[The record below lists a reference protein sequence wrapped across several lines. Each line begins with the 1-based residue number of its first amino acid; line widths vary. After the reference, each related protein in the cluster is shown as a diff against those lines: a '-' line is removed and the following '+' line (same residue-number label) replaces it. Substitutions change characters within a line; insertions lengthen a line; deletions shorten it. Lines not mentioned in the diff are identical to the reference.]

1 MQYCTLL
8 QHLRVFSHY
17 TLSND
22 ISCSSL
28 VEREKQAL
36 AMLIECLAR
45 HAAKHSELV
54 FSSTPPSKDISVIQ
68 TPLRETD
75 MSVIIEVAKWMEDSN
90 SAAYASFLQ
99 EHSCAGQKI
108 SPPEGLPAMAFLDK
122 CIFCSSGLHSFQL
135 FVSSM
140 APSILRLLFFPSFLL
155 SSAIWISAV
164 HFLSSKWMFLFFF
177 LHFDHW
183 PWSEIQL
190 LDGVDSV
197 SCPMGHTVGKTVW
210 LCMRASVHIWWECS
224 CLLSLPAL
232 ILNC

>member
-155 SSAIWISAV
+155 SSAI
-164 HFLSSKWMFLFFF
+164 
-177 LHFDHW
+177 
-183 PWSEIQL
+183 
-190 LDGVDSV
+190 
-197 SCPMGHTVGKTVW
+197 
-210 LCMRASVHIWWECS
+210 
-224 CLLSLPAL
+224 
-232 ILNC
+232 